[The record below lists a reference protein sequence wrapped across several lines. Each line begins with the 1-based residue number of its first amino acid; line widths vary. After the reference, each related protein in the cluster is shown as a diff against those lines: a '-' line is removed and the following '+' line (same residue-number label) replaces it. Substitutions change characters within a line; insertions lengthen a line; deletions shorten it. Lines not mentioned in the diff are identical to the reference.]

1 VNIVRIKITLE
12 NVEPVVTR
20 TLMVPLDIRLDRL
33 HLTIQAA
40 MGWHN
45 THLYEFTAGS
55 TVWCVPHLSW
65 SDGPLPAKKLT
76 LLDVL
81 EDTGAQTLHHLY
93 DFGDCW
99 EHRIRIGQMSDP
111 EPGEFYPKLIN
122 ASGRCPPEDVGGFP
136 GYEYL
141 LEALADP
148 AHPDHE
154 EMIEWHSDSFD
165 PNAVPIG
172 ELKLE
177 VLKLANKW
185 KTRKTPK

>member
-1 VNIVRIKITLE
+1 MNIVRIKITLE
-12 NVEPVVTR
+12 DVEPVVTR

-45 THLYEFTAGS
+45 SHLYEFTAGT
-55 TVWCVPHLSW
+55 TVWGVPDLSW

-81 EDTGAQTLHHLY
+81 EDTGAQTLHYLY
-93 DFGDCW
+93 DFGDSW

-136 GYEYL
+136 GYESL

-165 PNAVPIG
+165 PNAVPID

-177 VLKLANKW
+177 VLKLAKKW